1 MAHVYTHPTW
11 STGRVIGLFAA
22 VLLNVG
28 FILAIQ
34 SGLDFRIPK
43 IFKPD
48 TEVVMI
54 ETAQVDVP
62 EPVPVKPEMEVPE
75 PAPVEMP
82 MPEIDI
88 PIETPPPEAV
98 TAQTDPAPA
107 ETAPAVTE
115 LQADPRHVT
124 PPVYPAMSRRL
135 GEEGVVTLMIYVLP
149 DGRVGDV
156 RVHKSSG
163 FARLDAAAVEA
174 ARNKWRFKPAT
185 QGGAG
190 VAAWGSYT
198 VRFQL
203 QDGKG

>member
-1 MAHVYTHPTW
+1 MAHAYTHPAW
-11 STGRVIGLFAA
+11 STGRVIGLVAA
-22 VLLNVG
+22 VVLNIG
-28 FILAIQ
+28 FIIAIQ
-34 SGLDFRIPK
+34 SGLDFRVPK

-48 TEVVMI
+48 TEVVMV
-54 ETAQVDVP
+54 ETAEVDVP
-62 EPVPVKPEMEVPE
+62 EPVPVKPELEVPE

-88 PIETPPPEAV
+88 PIETPPEAV
-98 TAQTDPAPA
+98 TAQADPAPA
-107 ETAPAVTE
+107 ETAPPVSE

-135 GEEGVVTLMIYVLP
+135 GEEGVVILMIYVLP

-163 FARLDAAAVEA
+163 HPRLDDAAVDA

-203 QDGKG
+203 QEG

>member
-1 MAHVYTHPTW
+1 MAHTYAHQTW
-11 STGRVIGLFAA
+11 STGRVVGLFAA
-22 VLLNVG
+22 VVLNVG

-43 IFKPD
+43 IFKPE
-48 TEVVMI
+48 TEVVMV

-62 EPVPVKPEMEVPE
+62 EPVPVKPELEIP

-88 PIETPPPEAV
+88 PIETPPPETV
-98 TAQTDPAPA
+98 TAETDPAPT
-107 ETAPAVTE
+107 ETAPQVTE

-135 GEEGVVTLMIYVLP
+135 GEEGVVMLMIYVLP

-174 ARNKWRFKPAT
+174 ARNKWRFRPAT

-203 QDGKG
+203 QEAKG